1 MDAHTRRSL
10 QALLRAISVCVV
22 LFGHGAVVQSALVL
36 AAGGTGTA
44 QSPAPTE
51 PAIFGL
57 PSQEAPG
64 AVPPGSDG
72 HIASNDEIEALSANA
87 TRLLQEKYG
96 FCITKRSAS

>member
-1 MDAHTRRSL
+1 MDAHTRRSH

-22 LFGHGAVVQSALVL
+22 LFGHGAVVQSAPVL

-44 QSPAPTE
+44 QSPASME
-51 PAIFGL
+51 PAIFGV

-64 AVPPGSDG
+64 AVPPGSDD
-72 HIASNDEIEALSANA
+72 IASNDEIEALSANA

-96 FCITKRSAS
+96 FCITKRSA